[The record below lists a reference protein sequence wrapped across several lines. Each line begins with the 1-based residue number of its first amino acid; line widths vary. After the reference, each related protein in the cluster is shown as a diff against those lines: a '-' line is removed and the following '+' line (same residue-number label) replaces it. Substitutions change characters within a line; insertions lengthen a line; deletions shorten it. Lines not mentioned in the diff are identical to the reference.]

1 MNKDNIE
8 YINNHVDRISKLS
21 FKLINK
27 IKKDDVDIYMDA
39 YNINQE
45 AHKLR
50 KMLDNCKIA

>member
-27 IKKDDVDIYMDA
+27 IKKDDVDIYMDV